1 MPREAVPL
9 SRMARSCRAADPPPH
24 PRLGLRLLP
33 VHGPPRCP
41 PARYSGGTE
50 GGRSRVPIKGE
61 ERSGCRRMH
70 PNGGMEPRGVT
81 VVYCRYGARGRTNH
95 VAGEAAAFRR
105 LQRPPAFKARLEG
118 VARRLRIPDRVL
130 HRLHSPTRRCSG
142 GAVPR
147 YPGLPSLSFSL
158 TWATMLATE
167 LLRGEGSR
175 EDRFTGRRLAS
186 AVLAVVAWFVLIPA
200 LLLLGAAHL
209 YATSGTAG
217 VLGWAVFLVF
227 AAGLA
232 WIVGRYSGPVRRG
245 SGR

>member
-1 MPREAVPL
+1 MGLVGALITLQEKLPRFGGSSGPRPSRRALKVLLVVFGFLTAFSTVYILRHAGAPEAL
-9 SRMARSCRAADPPPH
+9 
-24 PRLGLRLLP
+24 
-33 VHGPPRCP
+33 
-41 PARYSGGTE
+41 Y
-50 GGRSRVPIKGE
+50 
-61 ERSGCRRMH
+61 
-70 PNGGMEPRGVT
+70 
-81 VVYCRYGARGRTNH
+81 
-95 VAGEAAAFRR
+95 
-105 LQRPPAFKARLEG
+105 
-118 VARRLRIPDRVL
+118 
-130 HRLHSPTRRCSG
+130 
-142 GAVPR
+142 R

-217 VLGWAVFLVF
+217 VLGWAAFLVF